1 MNTDFYMTTEHRRKQ
16 AKGRV
21 RFSMVMNKVLIG
33 SVVLAT
39 LANPLNTVYAANTQQ
54 PNVPTANY
62 TVEMQ
67 YEQSIENI
75 KFKINNTI
83 SQLERLR
90 AEENKVSKSLIKE
103 MASGLIELESAIRSS
118 GAEVTPD
125 IFKLLDRAEESLKG
139 APDTYKEI
147 RDARRVIERVRV
159 SLGVSETI
167 TEEKKLAQVQL
178 SDIQGH
184 WGEKYITQL
193 VARGGIS
200 GYPDGTFKPNNTI
213 TKAEFVAIA
222 VRSALNGKVADN
234 QGGHWAAGVFQT
246 AREKQVLLLN
256 DFPQSEWDKP
266 ITRYEMSYVMV
277 RVAENILGEPSTS
290 TSGVGKIMSDY
301 QEVSKQ
307 QKYRYYVE
315 QAFMKGLVTGK
326 TKDGLFDGKA
336 NGTRAEAA
344 TMIVR
349 MLETKMRE
357 VVDTNKIQQS
367 EGREISLTDPNRPL
381 VPKEGDIIIKPDGTR
396 VVLKVGPAG
405 VLGEGQGINYYEG
418 IKLKNGYI
426 FKAGDL
432 GTTSMGYL
440 GQTYLVDKRTGEG
453 HFVLDWNAIRQYYRD
468 AALKEYGHSAEPGTI
483 YKGWVM
489 YDGRQWNWLGPSN

>member
-1 MNTDFYMTTEHRRKQ
+1 
-16 AKGRV
+16 
-21 RFSMVMNKVLIG
+21 
-33 SVVLAT
+33 
-39 LANPLNTVYAANTQQ
+39 
-54 PNVPTANY
+54 
-62 TVEMQ
+62 
-67 YEQSIENI
+67 
-75 KFKINNTI
+75 
-83 SQLERLR
+83 
-90 AEENKVSKSLIKE
+90 
-103 MASGLIELESAIRSS
+103 MASGLIELESTINYQVRSN
-118 GAEVTPD
+118 TD
-125 IFKLLDRAEESLKG
+125 IFKLLDRAEQSLKG

-277 RVAENILGEPSTS
+277 RVAENILGEPSKF

-301 QEVSKQ
+301 QVSKQ
-307 QKYRYYVE
+307 QNI
-315 QAFMKGLVTGK
+315 
-326 TKDGLFDGKA
+326 D
-336 NGTRAEAA
+336 
-344 TMIVR
+344 TM
-349 MLETKMRE
+349 
-357 VVDTNKIQQS
+357 
-367 EGREISLTDPNRPL
+367 
-381 VPKEGDIIIKPDGTR
+381 
-396 VVLKVGPAG
+396 
-405 VLGEGQGINYYEG
+405 
-418 IKLKNGYI
+418 
-426 FKAGDL
+426 
-432 GTTSMGYL
+432 
-440 GQTYLVDKRTGEG
+440 
-453 HFVLDWNAIRQYYRD
+453 
-468 AALKEYGHSAEPGTI
+468 
-483 YKGWVM
+483 
-489 YDGRQWNWLGPSN
+489 